1 MSFAK
6 RLLFGGLLCAAIG
19 CSSPAEPQA
28 TASAASTATLFE
40 GARLIVGDESL
51 PIDDAAFLV
60 EGTKIT
66 KVGRRGDIQPPSGAG
81 RVDLKGKTVMP
92 AIVELHSHLGYWNG
106 PANTNLVENFTR
118 DNVIDHLQ
126 RFAYHG
132 IGAVLS
138 LGTDRRELAY
148 QLRDE
153 FRASPP
159 PDTALYFTA
168 GQGLSSP
175 NAGPGFPMRPAV
187 YEVKT
192 EAEGRKAVQEMV
204 EKKVDRWLKIWHDA
218 NRAKLP
224 PEVYAA
230 IIDEAHKH
238 NLRVL
243 SHVDVTGQKELI
255 RAGLDGFA
263 HAVWRDE
270 VDDELIA
277 LLKQHPTTFTLT
289 TFWGSRNLIWG
300 PRPAWLDDPL
310 LRETFNEMEIKKLE
324 NPKVPVTA
332 PTEWAEGPIPRNIAK
347 IRAAGVRIGIG
358 GDIGGISGGGGYFG
372 FSSHMELAAL
382 VKAGFTPAEAISV
395 ATRNSAELLGLTE
408 LGMVAPG
415 KSADFIV
422 LNANPLDDIEN
433 TRRISSVYLRGKEV
447 NRAAL
452 RAKWTGAAGTR

>member
-1 MSFAK
+1 MGTVK
-6 RLLFGGLLCAAIG
+6 LLSSCGLLLAIG
-19 CSSPAEPQA
+19 CSSPAQTQPQQ
-28 TASAASTATLFE
+28 TAQAATLFE
-40 GARLIVGDESL
+40 GARLLIGDESL
-51 PIDDAAFLV
+51 PIEESAFLV
-60 EGTKIT
+60 EGNRIT
-66 KVGRRGDIQPPSGAG
+66 KVGRKGELQVPAGAA
-81 RVDLKGKTVMP
+81 RVDLTGKTVMP
-92 AIVELHSHLGYWNG
+92 AIVELHAHLGYWNG

-118 DNVIDHLQ
+118 ENVIDHLQ

-132 IGAVLS
+132 IAAVLS

-148 QLRDE
+148 DLRDE
-153 FRASPP
+153 LRKSPP
-159 PDTALYFTA
+159 PDTALYFSA

-187 YEVKT
+187 YEVTT
-192 EAEGRKAVQEMV
+192 EAEARKAVQEMAG
-204 EKKVDRWLKIWHDA
+204 KKVDRWLKIWHDA

-224 PEVYAA
+224 PEVFTA
-230 IIDEAHKH
+230 IIDEAHRH

-243 SHVDVTGQKELI
+243 SHVDVTGQKELV

-289 TFWGSRNLIWG
+289 TFWGSRNRIWG

-310 LRETFNEMEIKKLE
+310 LHETFTPMEIKKLE
-324 NPKVPVTA
+324 NPSVSADA
-332 PTEWAEGPIPRNIAK
+332 PQEWASGPIPRNIAK
-347 IRAAGVRIGIG
+347 IKAAGVRIGIG

-372 FSSHMELAAL
+372 FSSHMEMAAL

-422 LNANPLDDIEN
+422 LHANPLEDIEN
-433 TRRISSVYLRGKEV
+433 TRRISSVYLRGQEV
-447 NRAAL
+447 DRPAL
-452 RAKWTGAAGTR
+452 RAKWTGNLSSTR